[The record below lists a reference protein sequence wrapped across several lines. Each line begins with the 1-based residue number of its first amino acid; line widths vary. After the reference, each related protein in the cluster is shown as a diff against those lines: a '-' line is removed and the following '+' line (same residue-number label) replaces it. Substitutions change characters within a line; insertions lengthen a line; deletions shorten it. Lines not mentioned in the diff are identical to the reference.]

1 MVRALGQTI
10 PLPEGS
16 YSEMA
21 FLATAVNNSW
31 RGPLVV
37 TYADGSQENLE
48 LAVTDWCQE
57 PRWGEIPV
65 YRAPYRHA
73 FGGRLYDAK
82 PQIFLV
88 TLPLN
93 PDLEVTSITLP
104 YLPEL
109 LVVAL
114 TLMR

>member
-10 PLPEGS
+10 PCLKELQRDGFPS
-16 YSEMA
+16 YRREQQ
-21 FLATAVNNSW
+21 LAGT
-31 RGPLVV
+31 LVV